1 MISLI
6 PILACLVVKAEI
18 SPDSVCQ
25 SACGLVASFDQ
36 CKLSLARRDT
46 CLHLQKDLS
55 GNLVYELGKVAGHGP
70 ISVKEAEALV
80 IAEDNNCFAMYYEQD
95 DIKRFASYVD

>member
-1 MISLI
+1 
-6 PILACLVVKAEI
+6 
-18 SPDSVCQ
+18 
-25 SACGLVASFDQ
+25 
-36 CKLSLARRDT
+36 
-46 CLHLQKDLS
+46 
-55 GNLVYELGKVAGHGP
+55 VYELGKVAGHGP